1 MNRYQHAI
9 DTKRIAL
16 NDIGLLA
23 WVKHN
28 HDTIMASLA
37 ICSNLKDQRNCVI
50 PPIYERQV
58 DMPTIGFLET
68 WVDE

>member
-1 MNRYQHAI
+1 MNQYQRAI

-28 HDTIMASLA
+28 QDTIMKSLA
-37 ICSNLKDQRNCVI
+37 ICASLKDQRNHVI
-50 PPIYERQV
+50 PPIYDRAV
-58 DMPTIGFLET
+58 DVPAVGFLET